1 MTDFVV
7 FARFFIEFSRKKGGG
22 RPQAR
27 LSSRVPVTSASH
39 SGRVRANLAENP
51 ARFFESL
58 HPAES
63 KHVWSHQDA
72 PNVTANPALDW
83 RCLFLLHVSSP
94 FLRAEV
100 SAPVYL
106 LRRTISRISG
116 LKICLKSIAICG
128 FSRTSTLAHV
138 STWGQSA
145 HRASTHATSNW
156 VRFVKITNPPPSL
169 SP

>member
-22 RPQAR
+22 GPQAR

-39 SGRVRANLAENP
+39 SRRCRANLAENP

-116 LKICLKSIAICG
+116 QNHFLCSGLNSRHNDRITELSVCLRIRYYHPT
-128 FSRTSTLAHV
+128 FSRKTHEP
-138 STWGQSA
+138 
-145 HRASTHATSNW
+145 RAFQ
-156 VRFVKITNPPPSL
+156 RC
-169 SP
+169 